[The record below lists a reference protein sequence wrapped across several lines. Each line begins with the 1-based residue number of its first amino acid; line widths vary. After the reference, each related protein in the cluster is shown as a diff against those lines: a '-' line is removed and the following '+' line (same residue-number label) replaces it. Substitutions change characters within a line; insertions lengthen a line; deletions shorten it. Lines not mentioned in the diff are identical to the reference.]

1 MRARATILEIQILRA
16 VAALAVVVMHIGIE
30 LRYWAKATL
39 TWTEAGNAGVDL
51 FFVISG
57 FIMVFIAWD
66 RFGSRG
72 APVDFFVRRLI
83 RIVPLY
89 WLVTTGY
96 VLANSYPASRI
107 ITSYLFVPDFSAN
120 AAPLPVVLQGWT
132 LNYEMFFYL
141 VLALAL
147 FLPRLIA
154 ISCVSA
160 LLAALV
166 LLKVPTYGNSVMLEF
181 VLGLWIGWAFQ
192 RALQLPLPL
201 RLAAI
206 AAGTAAIAATIFLPS
221 QDRLIFFGIPAAL
234 IVAGA
239 TLGAPIGNGRVVR
252 TLVLLGDASYALYLT
267 HPLMTRLFAT
277 TVRHVAGLD
286 SLASQ
291 ALYFVIALA
300 TSIGFAIL
308 VHLVIERPITTTLQR
323 WWARRH
329 GATAPVPKLS
339 GG

>member
-107 ITSYLFVPDFSAN
+107 ITSYLFVLDFSAN

-166 LLKVPTYGNSVMLEF
+166 LL
-181 VLGLWIGWAFQ
+181 
-192 RALQLPLPL
+192 
-201 RLAAI
+201 
-206 AAGTAAIAATIFLPS
+206 
-221 QDRLIFFGIPAAL
+221 
-234 IVAGA
+234 
-239 TLGAPIGNGRVVR
+239 
-252 TLVLLGDASYALYLT
+252 
-267 HPLMTRLFAT
+267 
-277 TVRHVAGLD
+277 
-286 SLASQ
+286 
-291 ALYFVIALA
+291 
-300 TSIGFAIL
+300 
-308 VHLVIERPITTTLQR
+308 
-323 WWARRH
+323 
-329 GATAPVPKLS
+329 
-339 GG
+339 

>member
-30 LRYWAKATL
+30 LRYWAKATIN
-39 TWTEAGNAGVDL
+39 WTEPGNAGVDL

-166 LLKVPTYGNSVMLEF
+166 LLKVPTYGNSVILEF

-192 RALQLPLPL
+192 RALNYRYRCGLPQS
-201 RLAAI
+201 R
-206 AAGTAAIAATIFLPS
+206 
-221 QDRLIFFGIPAAL
+221 PAPP
-234 IVAGA
+234 G
-239 TLGAPIGNGRVVR
+239 
-252 TLVLLGDASYALYLT
+252 S
-267 HPLMTRLFAT
+267 
-277 TVRHVAGLD
+277 
-286 SLASQ
+286 
-291 ALYFVIALA
+291 
-300 TSIGFAIL
+300 
-308 VHLVIERPITTTLQR
+308 LQR
-323 WWARRH
+323 YSSHRR
-329 GATAPVPKLS
+329 TD
-339 GG
+339 